1 MQGTSSSSSPSGTA
15 SALFAFAFAR
25 VMSFGL
31 RLELEGF
38 FLSKLKAN
46 IFSNRNEMSA
56 ERDFSFITE
65 PLGIVSH

>member
-15 SALFAFAFAR
+15 SALFAFAR

-38 FLSKLKAN
+38 FFLKLKAN